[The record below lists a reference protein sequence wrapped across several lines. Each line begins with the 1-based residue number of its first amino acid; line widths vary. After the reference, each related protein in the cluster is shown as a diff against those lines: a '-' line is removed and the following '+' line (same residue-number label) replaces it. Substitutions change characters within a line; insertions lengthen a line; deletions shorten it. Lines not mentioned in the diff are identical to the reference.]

1 MSRSINEIQDVMLGA
16 VEQAD
21 ELSTLQVLTDAE
33 KTQLQESLTSN
44 SKVSIW
50 RLFLWVNAFG
60 QWVSEQLWD
69 VLRNDIETRIAETR
83 PFTKRWY
90 IATAL
95 NYQHGYDLPET
106 GIYPTPETSAEIQ
119 AVNASKI
126 IKKASVIPTVLNGVG
141 SLRVKVAKDN
151 GGELEALTAPELAGF
166 QQYIELMGAAGVYV
180 VATSGNGDDLKL
192 HYKIYYDALILDNEG
207 KRLDGTNDT
216 PVQDAVKAF
225 LSSSQFDGLLDL
237 NQLTDAL
244 QLVDGVASPHKVS
257 AASKYAAF
265 TYETTGIDAAGAIV
279 DFRQPDAGY
288 FKLDEV
294 ESTFEF
300 VESYE

>member
-1 MSRSINEIQDVMLGA
+1 MSRSINEIQDVMLNAIGD
-16 VEQAD
+16 AD
-21 ELSTLQVLTDAE
+21 ELDTLQVLTDAE
-33 KTQLQESLTSN
+33 KVQLQDQLTSA

-50 RLFLWVNAFG
+50 RLFVWVHAFG
-60 QWVSEQLWD
+60 QWVSEKLWD
-69 VLRNDIETRIAETR
+69 VLRSDIEKRISETR
-83 PFTKRWY
+83 PFTKQWY
-90 IATAL
+90 ALTAL

-106 GIYPTPETSAEIQ
+106 GIYPIPNASAEIQ

-126 IKKASVIPTVLNGVG
+126 VKKASVIPTVLNGVG

-151 GGELEALTAPELAGF
+151 NGLLAPFTTPELAGF

-180 VATSGNGDDLKL
+180 VATSGTGDDLKL

-216 PVQDAVKAF
+216 PVQAAVKSF
-225 LSSSQFDGLLDL
+225 LASSQFDGLLDI
-237 NQLTDAL
+237 NQLTDAI
-244 QLVDGVASPHKVS
+244 QLVDGVSSPHKVL

-265 TYETTGIDAAGAIV
+265 TYETEDIPGAGSIA

-288 FKLDEV
+288 FNLDEV